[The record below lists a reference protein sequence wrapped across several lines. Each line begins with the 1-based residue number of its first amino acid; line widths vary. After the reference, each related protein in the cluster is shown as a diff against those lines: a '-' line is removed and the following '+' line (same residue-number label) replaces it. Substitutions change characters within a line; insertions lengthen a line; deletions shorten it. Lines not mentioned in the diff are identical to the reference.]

1 MLMAVVA
8 MVRELYAMPPAP
20 AALALIALVTI
31 GGGGGVAAQDASG
44 DGCPRDALRQMM
56 STAAAHDEVADVASI
71 ELEVLRLC
79 TVRQNLLVKIAEGES
94 RLAELRGVSSAAP
107 AAVAVMSPPQE
118 SLPPPAKATQP
129 VIEQSE
135 ALPAL
140 LAPPARVESP
150 SAVARAPALAQL
162 RWTTVYGS
170 AGEWTASVT
179 DGAQVWYVRA
189 GDVLPSGV
197 TVESVRVRP
206 PGVAV
211 GRNGKA
217 WQLPG
222 PDG

>member
-1 MLMAVVA
+1 
-8 MVRELYAMPPAP
+8 MVKDREWVDTAWCWV
-20 AALALIALVTI
+20 ALACF
-31 GGGGGVAAQDASG
+31 GVWLGLASRDACSEEVV

-56 STAAAHDEVADVASI
+56 SAAAANDAVADVASI

-79 TVRQNLLVKIAEGES
+79 TARQKLIVSIAEGES
-94 RLAELRGVSSAAP
+94 RLAELRGMTVASPASVPAP
-107 AAVAVMSPPQE
+107 VAVMSPPE
-118 SLPPPAKATQP
+118 ETLPPPAKASQPVVILPETQP
-129 VIEQSE
+129 G
-135 ALPAL
+135 P
-140 LAPPARVESP
+140 LAHPPRVEPPPAVVR
-150 SAVARAPALAQL
+150 RPAQPEF

-179 DGAQVWYVRA
+179 DGAQVWYVRQ
-189 GDVLPSGV
+189 GDVLPTGLKI
-197 TVESVRVRP
+197 ESVRVRP